1 MPTIITDSST
11 TNASPP
17 GANHTAAVVIGI
29 LYAALVIAGLTL
41 SCVGLRG
48 PGSVSAQPSTAAVG
62 TCAGLPLPAA
72 LHQND
77 APPDNFAR

>member
-1 MPTIITDSST
+1 MPTVITDSST
-11 TNASPP
+11 TNTTAP

-48 PGSVSAQPSTAAVG
+48 PGSVSASPATAAAG
-62 TCAGLPLPAA
+62 TCAGLSLPAA
-72 LHQND
+72 LHQD
-77 APPDNFAR
+77 DTSPDDPAR